1 MLEGL
6 RVGFKGETVREVTHD
21 LTIASIRSEL
31 PAVLSTPSMIL
42 LMETAAAELML
53 PYLPEGNISVG
64 VEVNIRHLAATPGGE
79 IVTARAT
86 VRELVGN
93 LIRFDVEVHD
103 SVQLVGE
110 GTHVRAV
117 IDVDRFRRGLENR
130 RKRN

>member
-6 RVGFKGETVREVTHD
+6 RVGFKGETVREVTHE

-79 IVTARAT
+79 TVTARAT

>member
-1 MLEGL
+1 
-6 RVGFKGETVREVTHD
+6 
-21 LTIASIRSEL
+21 
-31 PAVLSTPSMIL
+31 MIL

-79 IVTARAT
+79 SVTARAT